1 MKYNDQGSVEDKTPL
16 QDIDT
21 TAIENIVGGYKD
33 EVRDKVGQ
41 QVKQGFD
48 EDLNSREEW
57 EICLDDWIQLAKQYQ
72 EEKTYPWPN
81 ASNVK
86 YPLVS
91 TAAMQF
97 AARSYPSLVPSNGK
111 IVMSSVI
118 GVDPDGQKFEKA
130 QRVSKYMSYQVMHEM
145 KGWEEGMDRMLMM
158 LPIVGTM
165 FKKTWFDKATN
176 GVRSEVILPK
186 DIVVNYWTTCLEEA
200 ERISHVLRISKRK
213 FREMVNQGIYDD
225 IDLGDPTPAPRLT
238 PVEADINSELLPYTL
253 IEQHT
258 FIDLDEDGYPEPYV
272 VTIEYNSGKVVAIS
286 RRYVLDNV
294 ELDDKD
300 KIIKITP
307 INMFTKFGFIP
318 NPDGSFYDIGFGALL
333 GPLNESVNTLINQLI
348 DSGTLHNLQS
358 GFIGK
363 ALKLRMGDTALRPGE
378 WKQVNALGDDLRK
391 QIVPLPTKE
400 PSNVLFQLMGSLIT
414 SGKELASV
422 AEIFTGKMPGQNTPA
437 TTTMATVE
445 QGMKV
450 FTAVYKRIYRSLL
463 EEFKKIFYLN
473 KLYIDP
479 NKVIKVLDMAIGPN
493 DFDDETCDVIP
504 GADPN
509 AVTNQE
515 KLMKSQGLLELLQM
529 AGPILNPVE
538 IVYRVL
544 EAQEH
549 PNIEKLFSQE
559 VLQTGQIPQQPDPK
573 LLAIQA
579 KAQND
584 QQKAALDREMK
595 LFDMQLKERDAEF
608 QQAMKAEE
616 HAMDMQQTAEKS
628 MLEASSQ
635 VQLANIFSA
644 TERMKSQ
651 QALVQR
657 DQEHSQK
664 MAQQKEAQSLQKNR
678 SKSGK
683 PTR

>member
-1 MKYNDQGSVEDKTPL
+1 MKYNDQGSVGDKMPL

-21 TAIENIVGGYKD
+21 TATENIVGGYTD

-57 EICLDDWIQLAKQYQ
+57 EMCLDDWIQLAKQYQ

-130 QRVSKYMSYQVMHEM
+130 QRVSKYMSYQIMHEM